1 MSDGPR
7 IIEVTDICDEIRT
20 YMIGPGV
27 TYDEL
32 TDYEKEVVRIS
43 KAYIEQRK
51 IDETKELLK
60 LARKDFE
67 KLRDIPNMPDE
78 ALYILKRWTY
88 RNEDDFYYNEDDFY
102 NAD

>member
-1 MSDGPR
+1 MDDRLDEPR
-7 IIEVTDICDEIRT
+7 ILEVTTIRDEIRT

-32 TDYEKEVVRIS
+32 TDHEKELVRSS

-78 ALYILKRWTY
+78 ALDILRVWTT
-88 RNEDDFYYNEDDFY
+88 REEDEWDYDIDE
-102 NAD
+102 

>member
-7 IIEVTDICDEIRT
+7 ILEVTTIRDEIRT
-20 YMIGPGV
+20 YMIGLGV

-32 TDYEKEVVRIS
+32 TDYEKELVRSS
-43 KAYIEQRK
+43 KAYIEQCK

-67 KLRDIPNMPDE
+67 KLRDIPDMPDE
-78 ALYILKRWTY
+78 ALNILKQWTY
-88 RNEDDFYYNEDDFY
+88 RDEDDFYYNEDDFY

>member
-1 MSDGPR
+1 MDDRLDEPR
-7 IIEVTDICDEIRT
+7 ILEVTTIRDEIRT

-32 TDYEKEVVRIS
+32 TDYEKELVRSS

-78 ALYILKRWTY
+78 ALDILRVWTT
-88 RNEDDFYYNEDDFY
+88 REEDEWDYDIDE
-102 NAD
+102 